1 MLATFVMGQS
11 EIEKLKKWVLARN
24 LKENIYSTFVVTCAY
39 VWVCL
44 IKALGESHARE
55 HFLFAVD
62 CRAHFEP
69 ALPITYF
76 GSCILGCFNSAT
88 KSDLAGEDGIA
99 VAAEVIR
106 NGIQGMKDDDGLLK
120 RAANYFAS
128 IQSCQPAGSERIH
141 SSAGSPLLKVYDTDF
156 GWGKP
161 KKSEVVS
168 IRDTRTTISL
178 AERSD
183 GQVGVEVGLALKESE
198 MDIFAS
204 IFAGTIKF
212 LS

>member
-1 MLATFVMGQS
+1 MG
-11 EIEKLKKWVLARN
+11 IIARN
-24 LKENIYSTFVVTCAY
+24 FKENIYSTFVVTCAY

-55 HFLFAVD
+55 HFRFAVD
-62 CRAHFEP
+62 CRALFEP

-76 GSCILGCFNSAT
+76 GNCVLSCFNSAT
-88 KSDLAGEDGIA
+88 KSDLVGEDGIA
-99 VAAEVIR
+99 GAAEVIR

-128 IQSCQPAGSERIH
+128 IQSAGSERICTV
-141 SSAGSPLLKVYDTDF
+141 AGSPHLKVYDTDF

-168 IRDTRTTISL
+168 IRDARTISF
-178 AERSD
+178 AERGD
-183 GQVGVEVGLALKESE
+183 GQVGVGVEVGLALKESE
-198 MDIFAS
+198 MDVFAS
-204 IFAGTIKF
+204 IFADTIKF